1 MSRWGEEEK
10 KSKGVTGLIVM
21 VLVTTIFFYTFYR
34 NYQALEFRR
43 TFEKEAQKIIRDGM
57 NKKAPELKKEI
68 LDKSRGMGM
77 ELPPDAVE
85 LTRIVDEYGNPVIDM
100 WIDIPVEIDLLV
112 TTYPTSLPIAE
123 KVTLIDF

>member
-10 KSKGVTGLIVM
+10 KSKGIVGLIVTI
-21 VLVTTIFFYTFYR
+21 LVTTIFFYTFYR

-43 TFEKEAQKIIRDGM
+43 NFEKEAQKIIRDGM

-68 LDKSRGMGM
+68 LDASKSMGM
-77 ELPPDAVE
+77 ELPIDAVD
-85 LTRIVDEYGNPVIDM
+85 LTREIDEYGNPVIDM